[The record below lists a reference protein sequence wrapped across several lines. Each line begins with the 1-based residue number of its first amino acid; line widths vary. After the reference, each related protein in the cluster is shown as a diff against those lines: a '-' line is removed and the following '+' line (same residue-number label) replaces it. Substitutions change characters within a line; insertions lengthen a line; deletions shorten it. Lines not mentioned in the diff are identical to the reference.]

1 MPRPF
6 RARYAREALSSARAR
21 HAAAGYYGDLL
32 SRRTRHDL
40 GLIVSE
46 LVTNAVRHGDGDIDL
61 LLDVRDGRI
70 RGEVID
76 QGDGFAS
83 ALRQA
88 SPDDLGGRGLVIV
101 DHLAQE
107 WGVYDGSSHVWF
119 HLPLDG
125 ATQQDGRPPLTRRPA
140 PEALPDA

>member
-1 MPRPF
+1 VPRPF
-6 RARYAREALSSARAR
+6 RARYAAEALSSTRAR
-21 HAAAGYYGDLL
+21 HAATGYYGDLL
-32 SRRTRHDL
+32 PRRTRHDL

-46 LVTNAVRHGDGDIDL
+46 LVTNAVRHGAGDIDL
-61 LLDVRDGRI
+61 LLDVQDGRI

-76 QGDGFAS
+76 QGDGFAA
-83 ALRQA
+83 ALREA

-125 ATQQDGRPPLTRRPA
+125 AAPQDGRPPETRPPD